1 MARKGGLGYNPP
13 MTETAHL
20 PVEHVPGR
28 PEVERLLEA
37 AHKFQASDLHLKA
50 GSPPILRISGNPITL
65 KTPPLTA
72 EAVRALIW
80 GILTPEQGRT
90 LETTGDLDFAYFLPD
105 GRRFRMNAFRE
116 RNCYALAARRI
127 NMTVPTFKDLY
138 LPEKAMSKISHTEEG
153 IVLLAGVTGSGKSTT
168 IAAILDYINE
178 RGRYHIVTVEDPIE
192 YVFTDKKSFFN
203 QREVGTD
210 TVDFKAA
217 IRALMRQDPDIIMVG
232 EMRDAETF
240 EFGLTAAET
249 GHLVFGT
256 LHASNVTQCF
266 GRILDLFPANRQDQI
281 RMGLHF
287 NLKAIICQKLL
298 PCIKPG
304 IPRIP
309 VVEVM
314 IINPIIR
321 ELIANNEIAKISD
334 IVANAE
340 EEGMQDF
347 TGALC
352 KLVQTGFLEEKV
364 ALEAAPSAESLRMA
378 LQGFRVK
385 GGIL

>member
-1 MARKGGLGYNPP
+1 
-13 MTETAHL
+13 
-20 PVEHVPGR
+20 
-28 PEVERLLEA
+28 
-37 AHKFQASDLHLKA
+37 
-50 GSPPILRISGNPITL
+50 
-65 KTPPLTA
+65 
-72 EAVRALIW
+72 
-80 GILTPEQGRT
+80 
-90 LETTGDLDFAYFLPD
+90 
-105 GRRFRMNAFRE
+105 
-116 RNCYALAARRI
+116 
-127 NMTVPTFKDLY
+127 MTVPTFKDLF
-138 LPEKAMSKISHTEEG
+138 LPEKAMTKIAQMEEG

-168 IAAILDYINE
+168 IAALLDYINE

-217 IRALMRQDPDIIMVG
+217 IRALMRQDPDIIVAG

-298 PCIKPG
+298 PSIRPG
-304 IPRIP
+304 APRIP

-314 IINPIIR
+314 IANPIIR
-321 ELIANNEIAKISD
+321 ELIANNEIAKIAD

-352 KLVQTGFLEEKV
+352 KLVQGGFVEEKV
-364 ALEAAPSAESLRMA
+364 AMEAAPNPESLRMA